1 MKLVTYQ
8 SSFLAALWQ
17 TDEVFE
23 LAAQP
28 GFAVYRNT
36 VMKGCVDALA
46 ANYPAVLSLVGETWF
61 RAAAADFVRTAP
73 PPRASLLDYGA
84 GFADFL
90 ASFPPAD
97 DLRWLVPIAHLDRHW
112 TEAHVAGDFACADPA
127 LLARVDADGI
137 VQLRLRPHP
146 AARWL
151 WHDAVPVHTLWTLNR
166 GRVPMPAD
174 GLASV
179 RWIGEGALTTRRA
192 DEVTTQAV
200 PHAACVL
207 LDACAAGARIVEAIG
222 AALAIDATLDL
233 TAVIAQLLR
242 AGAFLPPE
250 PYPDRG

>member
-1 MKLVTYQ
+1 MRLTAYQ

-17 TDEVFE
+17 PDDAFE

-36 VMKGCVDALA
+36 VMKGCIDALA
-46 ANYPAVLSLVGETWF
+46 ANYPAVVSLVGEDWF
-61 RAAAADFVRTAP
+61 RAAAADFVRAAP

-90 ASFPPAD
+90 AGLPPAGG
-97 DLRWLVPIAHLDRHW
+97 LPWLAPIARLDRQW
-112 TEAHVAGDFACADPA
+112 TEAHVARDAACADPT
-127 LLARVDADGI
+127 LLARVDADSI
-137 VQLRLRPHP
+137 TQLCLRPHP

-151 WHDAVPVHTLWTLNR
+151 WDDAVPVHTLWTLNR

-179 RWIGEGALTTRRA
+179 HWIGEGALTTRRA
-192 DEVTTQAV
+192 DEVTTQPL

-207 LDACAAGARIVEAIG
+207 LDACAAGARITEAIG
-222 AALAIDATLDL
+222 AALAVDATLDL

-242 AGAFLPPE
+242 AGAFLPAE
-250 PYPDRG
+250 THPDRG